1 MAIILKASYSKK
13 LMMGMDSHSYLLVM
27 ETEITDP
34 SQVSVESQRMYGIL
48 QEAVDRELQQVGF
61 VPSPGY
67 GMQPAQNGAHSNGN
81 GAHRPVSGN
90 NGAQTT
96 AAGRTSNARATRTS
110 GVNNRRSNVS
120 NARATDKQRDFID
133 KIIQDYSLTNGEV
146 ETTANTM
153 FGISDVSKLNKLE
166 ASGLIDELLSLYGE
180 KQPESAQRGNGR
192 NHQPGGAR

>member
-1 MAIILKASYSKK
+1 MAIILKANYSKK
-13 LMMGMDSHSYLLVM
+13 LGLPDFSSHSYSITL
-27 ETEITDP
+27 ETEISDLGN
-34 SQVSVESQRMYGIL
+34 VAAESERLYNLL
-48 QEAVDRELQQVGF
+48 QGAVDRELEHVGF

-67 GMQPAQNGAHSNGN
+67 GMQPAQNGAHRAANG
-81 GAHRPVSGN
+81 S

-146 ETTANTM
+146 EATANTM
-153 FGISDVSKLNKLE
+153 FGTSVYKLNKLE

-180 KQPESAQRGNGR
+180 KQAEPAQRGNGR